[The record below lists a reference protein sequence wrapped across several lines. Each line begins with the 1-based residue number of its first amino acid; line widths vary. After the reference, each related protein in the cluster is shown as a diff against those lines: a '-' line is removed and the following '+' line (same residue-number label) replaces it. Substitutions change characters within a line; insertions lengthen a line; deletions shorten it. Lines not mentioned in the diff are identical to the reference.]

1 MGSGVSRNIIAQ
13 VSVVNSRFT
22 VYMEIMSKKLTK
34 NQAAYQ
40 ALLKQFSK
48 ACIADMA
55 GVSRQ
60 ALTKWESVPPTRV
73 KAIAE
78 KSGLPPEE
86 ILPEPYASE

>member
-1 MGSGVSRNIIAQ
+1 VGSGVSRNIIAQ

-22 VYMEIMSKKLTK
+22 VYMDIMSKKLTK

-40 ALLKQFSK
+40 ALLTKFSK

-60 ALTKWESVPPTRV
+60 ALTKWKSVPPNRV
-73 KAIAE
+73 AAIAE
-78 KSGLPPEE
+78 KSGWRPEE